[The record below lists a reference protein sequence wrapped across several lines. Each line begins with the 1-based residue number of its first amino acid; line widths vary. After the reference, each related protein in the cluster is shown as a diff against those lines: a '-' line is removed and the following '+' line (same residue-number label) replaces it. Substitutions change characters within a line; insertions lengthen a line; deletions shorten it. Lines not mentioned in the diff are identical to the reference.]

1 MPQIFSA
8 EQIVITRREF
18 AKLDGVNPDNLKYF
32 HAIFD
37 RCNDEQIEQLS
48 KAEIKFVS
56 KLAANE
62 VLRRKMRKQEDYRA
76 SMQSTLDFCV

>member
-1 MPQIFSA
+1 MNQLFSA
-8 EQIVITRREF
+8 NQIEITRREF
-18 AKLDGVNPDNLKYF
+18 AKIESINPDRLKQF

-37 RCNDEQIEQLS
+37 VCNDEQIEQLS

-62 VLRRKMRKQEDYRA
+62 KLRRKMRKEND
-76 SMQSTLDFCV
+76 CVYGEI